1 MVRSTI
7 LALLLTVGGST
18 LLTTGCGGGPSPGEA
33 VPAMP
38 DFRTVDRAIT
48 AEIRKG
54 AQAPVGQSG
63 YLGVTLAPPSR
74 GLLRIAD
81 VASDSPAD
89 KAGLKAG
96 DLLLELNGEAVDD
109 VDQFRDAVHAAAP
122 GGEARIVVERQGA
135 RMELTAAFGALS
147 RPMKVG
153 ERRAVLGVQMG
164 EPVEGGGAPITRL
177 TPGSA
182 AEKAG
187 LKTGDVIQKIDGAAI
202 TAGTLVADSLAEKKP
217 GDVVTVVVQ
226 RNGRS
231 EDVKV
236 TLGSDPAT
244 EDRGAGFFRGG
255 SFWKKEVYRL
265 AVIPIEFPD
274 VKHNEKIGLKDWEE
288 SLFSLNVYS
297 KKNGATGQPVYGSL
311 NDYYQEQSCGAF
323 RVEGTVF
330 DWVEVGKKRA
340 EYSPGTGQNEKTA
353 FVSEA
358 MGKVTARDGADAL
371 KNFDGVFLLY
381 AGERVQTNRGGL
393 YWPHRANATVQGKR
407 WAYFIVPEGGP
418 RMSSISV
425 IAHEFGHLLGLPDLY
440 ARPENPGSEGLGG
453 WCAMSNENGSGKPQ
467 HFCAWCKEQLGWLKP
482 AVVDPTVRQRLL
494 LSPVVGSSTECV
506 KVLVR
511 PDGSEYLLL
520 ENRRKKGFD
529 QDLASEGLL
538 IWRVVRNRPILE
550 ESHGVDGPSGPRVF
564 LRDVPY
570 PSKANDSFTPYTV
583 PSSRSQLGGGLPV
596 HLTTIRKL
604 PDGRIS
610 FAIGFEYD

>member
-1 MVRSTI
+1 MVRPAG
-7 LALLLTVGGST
+7 LALLFVI
-18 LLTTGCGGGPSPGEA
+18 GCSGGPSPEDA
-33 VPAMP
+33 LPAMP
-38 DFRTVDRAIT
+38 EYRTVDRAIT

-63 YLGVTLAPPSR
+63 YLGVTLAPPAR

-81 VASDSPAD
+81 IASDSPAE

-96 DLLLELNGEAVDD
+96 DLLLELNGEPVDD
-109 VDQFRDAVHAAAP
+109 VDQFRDAIHGASP
-122 GGEARIVVERQGA
+122 GEETRIVVSRQGA
-135 RMELTAAFGALS
+135 RTELRATFGALS
-147 RPMKVG
+147 RPLKVG

-164 EPVEGGGAPITRL
+164 EPVEGSGAPITRL

-187 LKTGDVIQKIDGAAI
+187 LKSGDVIQKIDGAVI
-202 TAGTLVADSLAEKKP
+202 TSGNLVADSLSEKKP

-226 RNGRS
+226 RNGKS
-231 EDVKV
+231 EEVKV
-236 TLGSDPAT
+236 TLAADPAS
-244 EDRGAGFFRGG
+244 EERGAGFFRGG
-255 SFWKKEVYRL
+255 SYWKKDTYRL
-265 AVIPIEFPD
+265 AVIPVEFAD
-274 VKHNEKIGLKDWEE
+274 VKHNEKITTKDWEE
-288 SLFSLNVYS
+288 SLFSLNAYS
-297 KKNGATGQPVYGSL
+297 KKNSATGQPVFGSL

-323 RVEGTVF
+323 RVEGKVF
-330 DWVEVGKKRA
+330 DWVEVGKKRPDYA
-340 EYSPGTGQNEKTA
+340 PGTGQNEKTA

-358 MGKVTARDGADAL
+358 MAKVAARDGADAL
-371 KNFDGVFLLY
+371 KSYDGLFLLY

-393 YWPHRANATVQGKR
+393 FWPHRANATVQGKR
-407 WAYFIVPEGGP
+407 WPYFIVQEGGP

-425 IAHEFGHLLGLPDLY
+425 IAHEFGHMLGLPDLY

-453 WCAMSNENGSGKPQ
+453 WCAMSNENGSGRPQ
-467 HFCAWCKEQLGWLKP
+467 HFGAWCKEQLGWLKP
-482 AVVDPTVRQRLL
+482 VVVDPTVKQRLV

-529 QDLASEGLL
+529 QDLAAEGLL

-564 LRDVPY
+564 LREVPF
-570 PSKANDSFTPYTV
+570 PSRANDAFTPYTT